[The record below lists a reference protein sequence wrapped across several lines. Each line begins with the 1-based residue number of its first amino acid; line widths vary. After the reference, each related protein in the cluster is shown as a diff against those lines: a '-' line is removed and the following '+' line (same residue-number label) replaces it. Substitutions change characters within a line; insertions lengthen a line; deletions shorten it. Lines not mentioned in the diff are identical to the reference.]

1 MSLTPFHTVR
11 LATHAMATRFELVLQ
26 GPDAIALRSA
36 GEEAIRE
43 IDRIGRRF
51 SFYDPKSELSRINSH
66 AWNSPISVA
75 GDLFE
80 LLQLCSEIY
89 CQSDGYFD
97 PTVGPL
103 MRLWNFGPDS
113 RELPTSN
120 DIRDALEQTGWDH
133 VELNERDRT
142 VRLLRKGVLLD
153 LGGIAKGWALDEA
166 AFLLLD
172 AGVPAGLLH
181 GGTSSIRALGI
192 LPSEQAWHI
201 GIEDPYTNDS
211 TWFTSH
217 SLTDSALSV
226 SAIAGKQITVDH
238 IEYGHI
244 LDPKTGNAVSGP
256 LVAVASSPSA
266 AVADAWS
273 TAVLASAGQSRE
285 CDEPLSHIPDLH
297 SWLYKKENSS
307 WKNVRET

>member
-1 MSLTPFHTVR
+1 LSLAPFHTVR

-26 GPDAIALRSA
+26 GSDPIALRSA

-43 IDRIGRRF
+43 INRIGSRF
-51 SFYDPKSELSRINSH
+51 SFYDSKSELSRVNSQ
-66 AWNSPISVA
+66 AWNRPISIA

-89 CQSDGYFD
+89 RQSNGYFD
-97 PTVGPL
+97 PTIGPL

-113 RELPTSN
+113 NKLPTSN
-120 DIRDALEQTGWDH
+120 EIQDALGQTGWDH
-133 VELNERDRT
+133 VELNDGDRT
-142 VRLLRKGVLLD
+142 IRLLRKGVLLD

-166 AFLLLD
+166 AFLLLN
-172 AGVPAGLLH
+172 AGVTAGLLH
-181 GGTSSIRALGI
+181 GGTSSIRAIGI
-192 LPSEQAWHI
+192 LPEEHAWQI
-201 GIEDPYTNDS
+201 GIEDPYTDES

-217 SLTDSALSV
+217 SITDSALSV

-244 LDPKTGNAVSGP
+244 LDPKTGNAGSGP
-256 LVAVASSPSA
+256 LVAVTSSPSA

-273 TAVLASAGQSRE
+273 TAVLASGGQSHE
-285 CDEPLSHIPDLH
+285 CNQSLSQLPDMQ
-297 SWLYKKENSS
+297 SMLYKKENSA
-307 WKNVRET
+307 WKNVLET

>member
-1 MSLTPFHTVR
+1 MSLAPYHTVR

-26 GPDAIALRSA
+26 GPDPIALRSA

-43 IDRIGRRF
+43 INRIGSRF
-51 SFYDPKSELSRINSH
+51 SFYDPKSELSRVNSQ
-66 AWNSPISVA
+66 ASRKPIPVA

-89 CQSDGYFD
+89 RQSDGYFD

-103 MRLWNFGPDS
+103 MRLWSFGPDS
-113 RELPTSN
+113 TELPSPDN
-120 DIRDALEQTGWDH
+120 IREVLQQTGWDK
-133 VELNERDRT
+133 VELNDADQT
-142 VRLLRKGVLLD
+142 VRFLEKGVLLD

-166 AFLLLD
+166 AFLLHHS
-172 AGVPAGLLH
+172 GVAAGLLH
-181 GGTSSIRALGI
+181 GGTSSIRAIGV
-192 LPSEQAWHI
+192 LPSDHDWHI
-201 GIEDPYTNDS
+201 GIEDPYTAEPA
-211 TWFTSH
+211 WFETH

-244 LDPKTGNAVSGP
+244 LDPKTGNAGSGP
-256 LVAVASSPSA
+256 LVAVTSSPSA

-273 TAVLASAGQSRE
+273 TAVLAFGEQST
-285 CDEPLSHIPDLH
+285 PLSLDSSIRA
-297 SWLYKKENSS
+297 WLYKKENSS
-307 WKNVRET
+307 WKNMLET